1 MKNMNAIMAIA
12 CVIGTISGAS
22 AAFAADEYNVSTGT
36 TVDGQ
41 GVALRGNDSVALF
54 TGLDVTPGHAKF
66 TVVHDN
72 VAYYFSSEET
82 MKKFKADPAAFI
94 PQYGGFCAF
103 GVAKGLKLD
112 GSPRFADVVDGKLY
126 LFLNADVFEAELAS
140 VTRMIE
146 LEARQTTQAVEQL
159 HARWQARYQ
168 ALAAMQRASERTR
181 RAWELGEAD
190 LSEYLLAQRNH
201 RQAQLD
207 ETQTRVDALE
217 AIQRVHVDSHELWH
231 PELAEETAASPGDLP
246 RL

>member
-1 MKNMNAIMAIA
+1 MKNLNTIMAIV

-72 VAYYFSSEET
+72 VAYYFSSKET
-82 MKKFKADPAAFI
+82 MKQFKADPAAFI

-126 LFLNADVFEAELAS
+126 LFLNADVFEAYKKDKAG
-140 VTRMIE
+140 TIAKA
-146 LEARQTTQAVEQL
+146 EANWPGMEHRTVEDVNGL
-159 HARWQARYQ
+159 
-168 ALAAMQRASERTR
+168 
-181 RAWELGEAD
+181 
-190 LSEYLLAQRNH
+190 
-201 RQAQLD
+201 
-207 ETQTRVDALE
+207 
-217 AIQRVHVDSHELWH
+217 
-231 PELAEETAASPGDLP
+231 
-246 RL
+246 